1 MSVHVRFDK
10 DLLMQRIT
18 EAAGKAAERTILLYQ
33 KELKKE
39 LSQKG
44 TGRVYRGGRKG
55 KGSRRTRSAP
65 GQPPAVDTGELR
77 RSVVAQPT
85 YSQASSGGTSV
96 VRYRIL
102 GIKRY
107 GFMLDQGTA
116 RIKARPW
123 IRAPRERVVEQVPNI
138 FNRYMTAALQKF
150 ARAR

>member
-10 DLLMQRIT
+10 GLLMQRIT

-33 KELKKE
+33 NELKKE

-44 TGRVYRGGRKG
+44 SGRVYRGGRKG
-55 KGSRRTRSAP
+55 QGTLRTRSAP

-77 RSVVAQPT
+77 RSVLAQPT
-85 YSQASSGGTSV
+85 SSKASSGGTRV

-123 IRAPRERVVEQVPNI
+123 IKAPRERVVKQVPNI

>member
-1 MSVHVRFDK
+1 MSVTVRFDK

-18 EAAGKAAERTILLYQ
+18 EAAGKAAERTVLLYQ

-44 TGRVYRGGRKG
+44 SGRVYRGGRKG
-55 KGSRRTRSAP
+55 KGRKRTRSAP

-77 RSVVAQPT
+77 RSVMTQPT
-85 YSQASSGGTSV
+85 YSQASSGGSSV

-116 RIKARPW
+116 KVKARPW
-123 IRAPRERVVEQVPNI
+123 IKAPKERVLPQVPDI
-138 FNRYMTAALQKF
+138 FNRYLTAALQKF